1 MGAHMKTT
9 IEISDALLL
18 DAKRLAAEQGVTLRQ
33 LVEQGLRSVLK
44 ERGSTEQFELR
55 DASFGGGGLSA
66 EAKRLTWQE
75 ILELSYEGRGG

>member
-33 LVEQGLRSVLK
+33 LVEQGLRTVLT
-44 ERGSTEQFELR
+44 ERGSKERFELR
-55 DASFGGGGLSA
+55 DASFGAGGLSA
-66 EAKRLTWQE
+66 EAQRLTWQE